1 MTMSSMHSMRYQTL
15 HVEQRAMAMTVSSQH
30 KKRYYMLHVE
40 PYAMTMNLSS
50 QHKKR
55 YYMLHVERTMC
66 SDHDLIFTAST
77 RRSEAA
83 CYWLQVGVAEFL
95 QDIMGMD
102 GQQVFKCF
110 HEEPSVLYLDVYND
124 LMPMQ
129 GFFDALDWQPAHYV
143 QMIVK

>member
-1 MTMSSMHSMRYQTL
+1 
-15 HVEQRAMAMTVSSQH
+15 
-30 KKRYYMLHVE
+30 MLHVE
-40 PYAMTMNLSS
+40 PYAMPMTLSA
-50 QHKKR
+50 QHKEN
-55 YYMLHVERTMC
+55 YYMLRVSTMC
-66 SDHDLIFTAST
+66 YDHDLSFTAST
-77 RRSEAA
+77 RHSEAA
-83 CYWLQVGVAEFL
+83 CHWPQVGVAEFL

-129 GFFDALDWQPAHYV
+129 GFFDALDWQPEQYV